1 MRKLNLERPV
11 VLGLPRGGVVTALEV
26 ARELGAELD
35 VVLVRKLRA
44 PQNPELAIGALS
56 EGGQVFL
63 LPYAQS
69 MSTPEYLEAEIQNRK
84 DVLLKRSQLYRKV
97 KPQVPLAGRNVIL
110 VDDGIA
116 TGSTMEAALE
126 SVLSQAPA
134 RVVVAVPVAPREAA
148 QKFGAR
154 AEFLALDLPEYFGA
168 VGAFY
173 QDFPQVED
181 QQVMAMLKGAE
192 SY

>member
-1 MRKLNLERPV
+1 MQKLNLERPV

-69 MSTPEYLEAEIQNRK
+69 MSTPEYLEAEIQYQK

-97 KPQVPLAGRNVIL
+97 RPQVPLAGRNVIL

-126 SVLSQAPA
+126 SVLNQAPA

-168 VGAFY
+168 VGY

>member
-69 MSTPEYLEAEIQNRK
+69 MSTPEYLEAEIQYQK
-84 DVLLKRSQLYRKV
+84 EILLKRSQLYRKV

>member
-69 MSTPEYLEAEIQNRK
+69 MSTPEYLEAEIQYQK
-84 DVLLKRSQLYRKV
+84 EILLKRSQLYRKV

-126 SVLSQAPA
+126 SVLNQAPA

>member
-1 MRKLNLERPV
+1 MQKLNLERPV

-63 LPYAQS
+63 LPYAHS

-126 SVLSQAPA
+126 SVLNQAPA